1 MGKTCRRL
9 WAILV
14 SAALI
19 YSASAFSEGQTLIP
33 GGQLVGVMVKTDGLV
48 YVGAS
53 DLGSSPSPAR
63 IGGLKNGDVI
73 RKINGIT
80 IDGVQSLSEN
90 VRPGTENT
98 LEVMRGGET
107 LSLSLTPATDPRD
120 GRPKI
125 GAWVRESV
133 AGLGTLTYI
142 DPKTGE
148 YAALGHAIS
157 DPDADIV
164 VPITEGIL
172 FDATLTNVI
181 RGEKGTPGELSGTF
195 LSEGEVIG
203 KIDENAQSGIK
214 GTFTKMNLS
223 DYLYSGPMEIAKK
236 GEVKIGHAEILS
248 TVSETGADVYGID
261 IIGIDESGSERNLL
275 IKVTDQAL
283 LNKTGGIV
291 QGMSGSPI
299 IQDGKLVGAV
309 THVLVNDPTRGYG
322 IFIENMLEAAG

>member
-14 SAALI
+14 SAALF
-19 YSASAFSEGQTLIP
+19 YSASAFSEGRTLIP

-73 RKINGIT
+73 RKINGIPV
-80 IDGVQSLSEN
+80 DGVMTLSEN
-90 VRPGTENT
+90 VKAETKNT
-98 LEVMRGGET
+98 IEVIRGGET

-148 YAALGHAIS
+148 FAALGHSIS
-157 DPDADIV
+157 DPDADIT

-172 FDATLTNVI
+172 FDASLTGVI
-181 RGEKGTPGELSGTF
+181 KGEKGAPGELSGTF
-195 LSEGEVIG
+195 LSGAEAIG
-203 KIDENAQSGIK
+203 KIDKNASSGIK
-214 GTFTKMNLS
+214 GTFTKMNLNN
-223 DYLYSGPMEIAKK
+223 YLYSGPIETVDK

-248 TVSETGADVYGID
+248 TVGESGTDVFGID
-261 IIGIDESGSERNLL
+261 IIGIDESGDERNLL